1 MILELK
7 IRPVGINDLCPISP
21 FPPDDEEYGM
31 YLNALCVDL
40 NGIECFSGLDRIKDD
55 VFRFDANCSL
65 ESAKE
70 RIKPFLFSLEKYLR
84 CDEIKQVG

>member
-55 VFRFDANCSL
+55 VFRFDVNCSL
-65 ESAKE
+65 EDAKVLI
-70 RIKPFLFSLEKYLR
+70 RPFLLSLAEYLR
-84 CDEIKQVG
+84 CDYIKQVG